1 MTETLIRGD
10 HETLRNTITVSGGTA
25 SLTDAESVQW
35 FLTDH
40 WKVGSGEVA
49 LQKDDG
55 DASLT
60 VTDESTVEVE
70 LTPEETEQLET
81 QTYYAELTATWD
93 GDPSTCELEP
103 GAKVVDSTHRQQ

>member
-10 HETLRNTITVSGGTA
+10 HEKLRNTITVSGGTA
-25 SLTDAESVQW
+25 SLTDAEKIEW

-40 WKVGSGEVA
+40 WKIGVGEVVE
-49 LQKDDG
+49 QKDDG

-60 VTDESTVEVE
+60 VVDDTTVEIE
-70 LTPEETEQLET
+70 LSSEETEQLET
-81 QTYYAELTATWD
+81 GTYYAELTATWD
-93 GDPSTCELEP
+93 GEPSTCELTP